1 MAQAEKPNTT
11 NPSRRAVIAGGAA
24 VSALAIV
31 PAQAVPTLSNSD
43 AELLALGNKLDD
55 AHARVL
61 AAEIPLHETSK
72 RYERMKPQKPALLK
86 PPAKYAEL
94 WKTISVGQMEM
105 LPDDHP
111 LIVWVRD
118 TEELR
123 GSIFTAH
130 FRECKRIGEQ
140 CGVDAAESAYND
152 RLNELW
158 EIGNKIYAMRAHS
171 LAGLMVKLRT
181 VEALADEDLGDA
193 WESVGADIRV
203 LANGA
208 AALRQLDAAAPAA

>member
-1 MAQAEKPNTT
+1 MTT
-11 NPSRRAVIAGGAA
+11 TTTRRAILAGIAATP
-24 VSALAIV
+24 ALS
-31 PAQAVPTLSNSD
+31 VPTLSNSD

-61 AAEIPLHETSK
+61 AAEIPLHETSE
-72 RYERMKPQKPALLK
+72 RYERVKPQQPALPK

-94 WKTISVGQMEM
+94 WKTISVSQMEM

-130 FRECKRIGEQ
+130 LQKCKRVGEQ
-140 CGVDAAESAYND
+140 CGVDAAEFAYND
-152 RLNELW
+152 RLTKLW
-158 EIGNKIYAMRAHS
+158 EIGNKIYAMRAHGV
-171 LAGLMVKLRT
+171 AWLMVKLRT
-181 VEALADEDLGDA
+181 IEALADEDLGDA
-193 WESVGADIRV
+193 WKSVGADIRV
-203 LANGA
+203 LASGA
-208 AALRQLDAAAPAA
+208 AAQS